1 MQERLLSLEAE
12 EMTSL
17 SKIIRGVQAQQLEKH
32 TIEIQLR
39 NMFTPDPIDPLE
51 GEEEKENQL
60 TLEEVLQERNRIL
73 EEARL
78 QMEGERAQFE
88 AFQQSQLASIEE
100 LKAVWEEEK
109 IQLEQQAYDEAF
121 SKGFEEGMQKASSQ
135 MADSIKRTNE
145 IMDLARINAEKYMM
159 EQEQVILDLAIKCS
173 GKIIGYELEGKE
185 EAFVSIIKR
194 GLKEVRELQ
203 NIKVY
208 ISHEYYPLVSN
219 YRDELAELFPP
230 DVQFLIFV
238 NEDLQDEQCYIE
250 TNHGRVIV
258 SVDEQLQELRSKLSE
273 ILDSKE

>member
-1 MQERLLSLEAE
+1 MLERLLSLEAE

-17 SKIIRGVQAQQLEKH
+17 SRIIRGVQAQQLEKH

-39 NMFTPDPIDPLE
+39 NMFTPEPIVPLE
-51 GEEEKENQL
+51 SEEEKESQL
-60 TLEEVLQERNRIL
+60 TLEEVLQERNRLL

-78 QMEGERAQFE
+78 QIEAERAQFE
-88 AFQQSQLASIEE
+88 VFQQSQLASVEQ

-121 SKGFEEGMQKASSQ
+121 SKGFEEGMQKATAQ
-135 MADSIKRTNE
+135 MIESIKVTNE
-145 IMDLARINAEKYMM
+145 IMDLARLNAEKYML
-159 EQEQVILDLAIKCS
+159 EQEQVILDLAIKCTE
-173 GKIIGYELEGKE
+173 KIIGYELEAKDE
-185 EAFVSIIKR
+185 TFVSIIR
-194 GLKEVRELQ
+194 RALKEVRELQ

-208 ISHEYYPLVSN
+208 ISYEYYPLVSN

-258 SVDEQLQELRSKLSE
+258 SLDEQLQELRAKLSE
-273 ILDSKE
+273 ILESKE

>member
-1 MQERLLSLEAE
+1 
-12 EMTSL
+12 MTSL
-17 SKIIRGVQAQQLEKH
+17 SRIIRGVQAQQLEKY

-39 NMFTPDPIDPLE
+39 DMFTPEPIVPLE
-51 GEEEKENQL
+51 SEEKKEHQL
-60 TLEEVLQERNRIL
+60 TLEEVLQERNLLL

-78 QMEGERAQFE
+78 QIEGERAQFE
-88 AFQQSQLASIEE
+88 AFRQSQLATLEQVKE
-100 LKAVWEEEK
+100 AWEEEK
-109 IQLEQQAYDEAF
+109 IQLEQQAYEEAF
-121 SKGFEEGMQKASSQ
+121 SKGFEEGIQKASSQ
-135 MADSIKRTNE
+135 MTDSIIRTNE
-145 IMDLARINAEKYMM
+145 MMDLARINADKYMM
-159 EQEQVILDLAIKCS
+159 EQEQLILDLAIKCA
-173 GKIIGYELEGKE
+173 GKIIGYELDDKE

-208 ISHEYYPLVSN
+208 ISYEYYPLVSN
-219 YRDELAELFPP
+219 YRDELAQLFPP

-250 TNHGRVIV
+250 TNHGRIIV

>member
-1 MQERLLSLEAE
+1 
-12 EMTSL
+12 
-17 SKIIRGVQAQQLEKH
+17 
-32 TIEIQLR
+32 
-39 NMFTPDPIDPLE
+39 
-51 GEEEKENQL
+51 
-60 TLEEVLQERNRIL
+60 
-73 EEARL
+73 
-78 QMEGERAQFE
+78 
-88 AFQQSQLASIEE
+88 
-100 LKAVWEEEK
+100 
-109 IQLEQQAYDEAF
+109 
-121 SKGFEEGMQKASSQ
+121 
-135 MADSIKRTNE
+135 
-145 IMDLARINAEKYMM
+145 MM
-159 EQEQVILDLAIKCS
+159 EQEQLILDLAIKCA
-173 GKIIGYELEGKE
+173 GKIIGYELDGKE

-208 ISHEYYPLVSN
+208 ISYEYYPLVSN

>member
-1 MQERLLSLEAE
+1 MSR
-12 EMTSL
+12 
-17 SKIIRGVQAQQLEKH
+17 IIRGVQAQQLEKH

-39 NMFTPDPIDPLE
+39 DMFTPEPVVPLE
-51 GEEEKENQL
+51 NEEEKDNQL
-60 TLEEVLQERNRIL
+60 TLEEVLQERNRL
-73 EEARL
+73 LDEARL
-78 QMEGERAQFE
+78 QIEGERAQFE
-88 AFQQSQLASIEE
+88 AFQQSQLASLEQ
-100 LKAVWEEEK
+100 LKVVWEEEK
-109 IQLEQQAYDEAF
+109 LQLEQQAYDEAF

-135 MADSIKRTNE
+135 MANSIKITNE
-145 IMDLARINAEKYMM
+145 FIDLSRINADKYLM
-159 EQEQVILDLAIKCS
+159 EQEQVILDLAIKCAE
-173 GKIIGYELEGKE
+173 KIIGYELDVKE

-208 ISHEYYPLVSN
+208 ISYEYYPLVSN